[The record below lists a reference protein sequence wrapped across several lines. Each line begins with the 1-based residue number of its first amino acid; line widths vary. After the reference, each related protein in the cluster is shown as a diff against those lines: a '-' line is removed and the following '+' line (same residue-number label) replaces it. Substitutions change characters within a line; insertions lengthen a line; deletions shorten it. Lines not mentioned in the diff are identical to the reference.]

1 MSSLTKPTKV
11 NETVAWR
18 GDIPIS
24 SRYTAGVAGERF
36 FREIKDNARFLGTR
50 CSHCDMTFVPATM
63 FCERCFAH
71 LDEWREVSS
80 VGTIFS
86 YTILHVDLDEGRLP
100 EPRILAYIKL
110 DESDGGLV
118 HFLSNVQPQ
127 DVDFG
132 LRVKA
137 VFRPPE
143 EREGSIRDVRF
154 FEPFP
159 G

>member
-1 MSSLTKPTKV
+1 
-11 NETVAWR
+11 
-18 GDIPIS
+18 
-24 SRYTAGVAGERF
+24 
-36 FREIKDNARFLGTR
+36 
-50 CSHCDMTFVPATM
+50 
-63 FCERCFAH
+63 
-71 LDEWREVSS
+71 VSS
-80 VGTIFS
+80 VGTVFS

-118 HFLSNVQPQ
+118 HFLGNVRPQ

-137 VFRPPE
+137 VFRTPE
-143 EREGSIRDVRF
+143 EREGSILDVRF

-159 G
+159 E